1 MNVKG
6 AIHAVMDAVKQKLEE
21 FCQKAPTGEDL
32 SPELLREFNHG
43 LRIAF
48 AKAGRVG
55 VKTLLESSDA
65 TTPHI
70 MVEGRKMILKGK
82 SAKELL
88 TPFGTE
94 RVERRIYQA
103 RDGGECFAPIDAKAC
118 LIDDFATPD
127 AADVVL
133 FAAGLIPPRNA
144 EELLG
149 KCAMFNPSTTAIRTM
164 IEKYGKRVEGADSQ
178 LRREVFSECVPSSD
192 KIAVLAASMDG
203 ANVRLDE
210 AGPKRGRPAERPRG
224 DGGSEADT
232 CFKNAMVTSISFY
245 GEACLSKEGHL
256 ESERLAGRYL
266 ARMPEERAVTFHQRT
281 DEALDILEQFLPEG
295 GAKIL
300 LLDGAKGLWARAGE
314 NKRFAAYEWLIDFFH
329 TTEHLSKASEALFG
343 KNSSTGRKWYEK
355 WRKLLLED
363 KRAAAG
369 VVRSMD
375 HHVRTL
381 RMGKSRLKDLAT
393 EKTFFVRNKKL
404 MRYAEFL
411 QKGWPIGSGPVEA
424 ACKSIVKARLCASG
438 MCWSRKGGQHV
449 LTIRSYIKSGLWNEF
464 YGRYLEMR
472 QKQTPEFH
480 ELAA

>member
-1 MNVKG
+1 
-6 AIHAVMDAVKQKLEE
+6 MDAVKQQLEE
-21 FCQKAPTGEDL
+21 FCQKAPAGEDL
-32 SPELLREFNHG
+32 SPELLKEFSHG
-43 LRIAF
+43 LRKAF

-55 VKTLLESSDA
+55 VKTLLESSD
-65 TTPHI
+65 TTAAHI
-70 MVEGRKMILKGK
+70 MVEGRKMLLKGK
-82 SAKELL
+82 SVKELL
-88 TPFGTE
+88 IPFGTE

-133 FAAGLIPPRNA
+133 FAAGLMPPRNV
-144 EELLG
+144 EELLW
-149 KCAMFNPSTTAIRTM
+149 KCAMLNPSTTAIRTM

-178 LRREVFSECVPSSD
+178 LRRVVFSECAPSSN

-232 CFKNAMVTSISFY
+232 CFKNAMAASVSFY
-245 GEACLSKEGHL
+245 GEAYLSEEGRV
-256 ESERLAGRYL
+256 ERERLAGRYL
-266 ARMPEERAVTFHQRT
+266 ARMPEEKAVTFHQRI
-281 DEALDILEQFLPEG
+281 DEALDILEHFLPED

-314 NKRFAAYEWLIDFFH
+314 NKRFASYKWLIDFYH

-343 KNSSTGRKWYEK
+343 KNSSAGRKWYEK
-355 WRKLLLED
+355 WRRLLLED
-363 KRAAAG
+363 GRAPTG
-369 VVRSMD
+369 VIRSMD
-375 HHVRTL
+375 HYARTI
-381 RMGKSRLKDLAT
+381 RMGKARLKDLAT
-393 EKTFFVRNKKL
+393 ERTFFVRNKRL
-404 MRYAEFL
+404 MKYAEFL
-411 QKGWPIGSGPVEA
+411 QRGWPIGSGPVEA

-438 MCWSRKGGQHV
+438 MCWSREGGQYV
-449 LTIRSYIKSGLWNEF
+449 LTIRSYIKSGLWIEF

-472 QKQTPEFH
+472 QVQTPEFY